1 MLLLFIFV
9 ILFDSLLG
17 HLIAS
22 LDFVLQIIVVAH
34 ELAVFRIVNA
44 FSRMESQ
51 RQHFERILT
60 NNFIVLSHIN
70 EDSLLIRQ
78 LLVVLHPVVKF
89 ERQNNLIRFILLKL
103 LRAVHWGRNGV
114 SWHANWV
121 VLAW

>member
-22 LDFVLQIIVVAH
+22 LDFVLKIIVVAH
-34 ELAVFRIVNA
+34 ELAVFRIMNA

-103 LRAVHWGRNGV
+103 LRAVHWG
-114 SWHANWV
+114 
-121 VLAW
+121 

>member
-114 SWHANWV
+114 SRHANWV